1 MLVKLK
7 VQFGAADRFKVPYP
21 TGNITSLVC
30 IKYVISSLLMSCV
43 CWHVVIIIFL
53 SAKIK
58 KTKKLA
64 VGSLGVEHEYSIYSI
79 LLIFS
84 FSVSF

>member
-58 KTKKLA
+58 KPKNWQW
-64 VGSLGVEHEYSIYSI
+64 VV
-79 LLIFS
+79 
-84 FSVSF
+84 

>member
-7 VQFGAADRFKVPYP
+7 VQFGAADRLKVPYP

-30 IKYVISSLLMSCV
+30 IKYVIYSLLMSCV

-58 KTKKLA
+58 KPKNWQW
-64 VGSLGVEHEYSIYSI
+64 VV
-79 LLIFS
+79 
-84 FSVSF
+84 